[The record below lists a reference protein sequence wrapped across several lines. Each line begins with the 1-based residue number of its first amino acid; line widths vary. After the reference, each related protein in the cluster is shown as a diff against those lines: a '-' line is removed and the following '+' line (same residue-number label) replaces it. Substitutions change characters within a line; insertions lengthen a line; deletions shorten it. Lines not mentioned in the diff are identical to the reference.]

1 MQRLY
6 ICQIKYTAN
15 EVVYIL
21 YKGYILIDGS
31 FEIDFYLITCL
42 VFSIIYSRYQ
52 GQSYIQSS
60 GSGCIHIKIK
70 IQW

>member
-42 VFSIIYSRYQ
+42 VFFYHLLSIPGAELHSI
-52 GQSYIQSS
+52 
-60 GSGCIHIKIK
+60 
-70 IQW
+70 